1 MSYIGPEDG
10 QGIRIYQDGQ
20 KVAEDKEKTS
30 SGMVA
35 PGDGMIVAGRR
46 LKNDNYLYASFNLDE
61 LLFFNSALDAE
72 DVDAIYR
79 LWRNGHG
86 QQRTII
92 NNSVV

>member
-20 KVAEDKEKTS
+20 KVAEDKENTS
-30 SGMVA
+30 SGMVV
-35 PGDGMIVAGRR
+35 PGNGMLVAGRR
-46 LKNDNYLYASFNLDE
+46 LNDDDYWYASFNLDE

-79 LWRNGHG
+79 L
-86 QQRTII
+86 
-92 NNSVV
+92 